1 VAGGVRSRAEVVQR
15 RRRPPH
21 LALPLNPS
29 RARAGLGLE
38 SARVL
43 AARGAEVVIAA
54 RDAAKAAAAAKK
66 ITDAHPGARVSTLKL
81 DLADLASVKA
91 AAEEFKASKRP
102 LHVLMLNAGVMACPF
117 STTADGHEMQF
128 GTNQ

>member
-1 VAGGVRSRAEVVQR
+1 MAGSYC
-15 RRRPPH
+15 PPM
-21 LALPLNPS
+21 PLTPKT
-29 RARAGLGLE
+29 GLGLE

-43 AARGAEVVIAA
+43 ASRGAEVVIAA
-54 RDAAKAAAAAKK
+54 RDATKAAAAAKT
-66 ITDAHPGARVSTLKL
+66 ITDANPSARVSTLAL

-117 STTADGHEMQF
+117 STTKDGHEMQF